1 VITFMRSR
9 RSALRGST
17 SFIGALALLLAVA
30 ALTGDGAAAAA
41 RSISFHTDDG
51 ITLAG
56 LWYEPASRG
65 PAVIL
70 IHMLHRSRKDWE
82 PLASRLSGEGYGVLA
97 FDLRGHGE
105 SGGSIPGDG
114 QYGVLLQDVTAAR
127 RFVASR
133 GDAVPSRVAL
143 IGASL
148 GGTLALLDAAA
159 HPGAAAVALLS
170 PSIDYRGL
178 RIDAAMRKYAG
189 PLFLVAG
196 DDDPYAMR
204 SSREI
209 VKAAAAR
216 RETLVLPHAG
226 HGTAM
231 LSRNPDVIRAL
242 VDWLRK
248 TLI

>member
-1 VITFMRSR
+1 MRSR
-9 RSALRGST
+9 RSARLAGVVAMLCAWAVLRG
-17 SFIGALALLLAVA
+17 G
-30 ALTGDGAAAAA
+30 GAAAAA
-41 RSISFHTDDG
+41 RSVSFHTDDG
-51 ITLAG
+51 VALAG
-56 LWYEPASRG
+56 LWYEPSSRG

-105 SGGSIPGDG
+105 SSGSIPGEG
-114 QYGVLLQDVTAAR
+114 QYAVFLQDVTAAR
-127 RFVASR
+127 RFVAAR
-133 GDAVPSRVAL
+133 GDVVPSRLAL

-159 HPGAAAVALLS
+159 HPGVAAIALLS

-178 RIDAAMRKYAG
+178 RIDAAMRKYTG
-189 PLFLVAG
+189 PMFLMAG

-209 VKAAAAR
+209 VKAAPPR
-216 RETLVLPHAG
+216 RETLALPHAG

-231 LSRNPDVIRAL
+231 LSGNPDAIRAL